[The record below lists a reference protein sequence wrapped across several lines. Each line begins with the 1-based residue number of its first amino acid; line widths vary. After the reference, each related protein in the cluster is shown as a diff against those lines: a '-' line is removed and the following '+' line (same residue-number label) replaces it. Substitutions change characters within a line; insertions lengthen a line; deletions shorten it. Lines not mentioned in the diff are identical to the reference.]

1 MIELKRIPLE
11 VEVVTAE
18 CDLYNTLRGAGMI
31 PLKDWR
37 TGEDKFLLYL
47 VKCVPRL
54 LKTFIKDNQETSEA
68 IQTALM
74 QFY

>member
-1 MIELKRIPLE
+1 MIELKRIPFE

-18 CDLYNTLRGAGMI
+18 CDLYSRLLGVGMI
-31 PLKDWR
+31 PLKDRR

-54 LKTFIKDNQETSEA
+54 LKTFIKDNQETYVA